1 MNLWTDF
8 VKTGT
13 QPCDPNCWTPFTKDN
28 QKRLKISTKGLE
40 MISIDQELQDFW
52 LENVWPKLIGN
63 FTYKKISDDHYQIHI
78 SNKDE
83 LWFLLILDL
92 SSLGTIQVL
101 RHHDF
106 DLFWPTHP
114 PYQQTPSFPIP
125 TLNMTS
131 SFPHTHPPI

>member
-13 QPCDPNCWTPFTKDN
+13 QPCDSNCWTPFTKDN

-52 LENVWPKLIGN
+52 IENIWPKLINN
-63 FTYKKISDDHYQIHI
+63 FTHKQLRDEHYQMHI

-83 LWFLLILDL
+83 L
-92 SSLGTIQVL
+92 
-101 RHHDF
+101 
-106 DLFWPTHP
+106 
-114 PYQQTPSFPIP
+114 
-125 TLNMTS
+125 
-131 SFPHTHPPI
+131 